1 MAASEGHKR
10 LPRGSH
16 DERRDEILGAVV
28 DVCTEKGV
36 AGLSITAVTQRVG
49 CTRSLFYHYFPS
61 KEDALE
67 AALDYQIDRFIG
79 RLRTW
84 NENRTLGDIE
94 GALDSVSALL
104 KSMVLE
110 TPGIASS
117 VAAGNDAVLYTSLVH
132 RVAERCA
139 RYICE
144 STVVDFA
151 RYHEVL
157 IDNVFETFYVLI
169 SGLVMYIRMHPDVPV
184 DVIKDIVAS
193 TLHIEGYT
201 KKYQGRLTSG

>member
-1 MAASEGHKR
+1 MARILAVDYGEKR
-10 LPRGSH
+10 CG
-16 DERRDEILGAVV
+16 IAVSDPMKIIANGLTTVGTADVEKFIV
-28 DVCTEKGV
+28 DYCAKEDVETIVVGYPKTLRNEP
-36 AGLSITAVTQRVG
+36 AAVTAMIN
-49 CTRSLFYHYFPS
+49 P
-61 KEDALE
+61 
-67 AALDYQIDRFIG
+67 FIG

-151 RYHEVL
+151 KYHEIL

-169 SGLVMYIRMHPDVPV
+169 SGLIMYIRMHNDVSQETV
-184 DVIKDIVAS
+184 KEIIAC

-201 KKYQGRLTSG
+201 KKYQGRLISG